1 MNMIVCVK
9 QILDPEAP
17 PSSFK
22 IDPAANTLVPQTS
35 IPSVLSPFD
44 EQAVEAALK
53 IKDAKGGKITVISLG
68 INLLRDVVK
77 KPLSLGA
84 DELILLED
92 PAFVGGDSW
101 STAYALA
108 AAIKKVGQFDLIF
121 CGRQAADGDSG
132 QTGSCIA
139 EILGVPQVT
148 LAKKIEALDGKV
160 KVEKVTADGYDV
172 IEVPTPALIT
182 VSNELG
188 EVRFATFKGTM
199 ASKKKEPIIWKPVDI
214 GVDPAK
220 IGAKGRRTKTVKL
233 FQPVREGKC
242 EIITGENEE
251 EAAANLAKKLVEV
264 KLI

>member
-22 IDPAANTLVPQTS
+22 IDLAANTLVPQTS

-92 PAFVGGDSW
+92 PAFVGGTAGQPLMPWPRRSKRSVS
-101 STAYALA
+101 STSFSA
-108 AAIKKVGQFDLIF
+108 AV
-121 CGRQAADGDSG
+121 RQ
-132 QTGSCIA
+132 QTGIPA
-139 EILGVPQVT
+139 RPV
-148 LAKKIEALDGKV
+148 
-160 KVEKVTADGYDV
+160 
-172 IEVPTPALIT
+172 PALPKYWACP
-182 VSNELG
+182 
-188 EVRFATFKGTM
+188 R
-199 ASKKKEPIIWKPVDI
+199 
-214 GVDPAK
+214 
-220 IGAKGRRTKTVKL
+220 
-233 FQPVREGKC
+233 
-242 EIITGENEE
+242 
-251 EAAANLAKKLVEV
+251 
-264 KLI
+264 